1 MDEFLIKYFFI
12 NSIFYL
18 ISIQIHKVKSYN
30 WRIDPPPK
38 MKYFKINN
46 ILIQLLLILSFGIF
60 IFILDLII
68 KNKKI

>member
-30 WRIDPPPK
+30 WRIDSHPT

-60 IFILDLII
+60 IFIIDLII

>member
-1 MDEFLIKYFFI
+1 MDKFLIKYFFI

-18 ISIQIHKVKSYN
+18 ISIQIHKVRSYN
-30 WRIDPPPK
+30 WRIDKQPT
-38 MKYFKINN
+38 MKYLKINN

>member
-18 ISIQIHKVKSYN
+18 ISIQIHKVNSYN
-30 WRIDPPPK
+30 WRIDPPTT